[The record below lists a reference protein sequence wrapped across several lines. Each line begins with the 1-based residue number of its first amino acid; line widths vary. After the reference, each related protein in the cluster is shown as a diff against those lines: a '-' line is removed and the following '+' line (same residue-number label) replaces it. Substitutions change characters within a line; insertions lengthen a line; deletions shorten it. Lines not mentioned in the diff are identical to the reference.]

1 MHEIQMQT
9 PCSATHL
16 KVIIVEGLLSSYA
29 SRGVVKTPQLFFNY
43 ELGITKSSVSRNY
56 INILPSANFYPE
68 VKARPPCFDANVK
81 FAEGE
86 I

>member
-29 SRGVVKTPQLFFNY
+29 SRGVVKTPQLFFN
-43 ELGITKSSVSRNY
+43 
-56 INILPSANFYPE
+56 
-68 VKARPPCFDANVK
+68 
-81 FAEGE
+81 
-86 I
+86 